1 MGKKELA
8 YGEFSAVEKS
18 WNLERVVLALTY
30 MYESSS
36 GGFKKE
42 RGLGLVFVVWWVR
55 EVKGTGKEKSDGNG
69 NWEGIWGSGS
79 IGGVR
84 GI

>member
-36 GGFKKE
+36 GGLRK
-42 RGLGLVFVVWWVR
+42 R
-55 EVKGTGKEKSDGNG
+55 ED
-69 NWEGIWGSGS
+69 
-79 IGGVR
+79 
-84 GI
+84 